1 MTRALVIGGG
11 ITGLAAAL
19 RLRELGGPELE
30 ITVVDGAERLGGK
43 LRTGQIAD
51 TPVELGAE
59 TFLVRR
65 PEAVRLAGKVGL
77 AEAVTHPA
85 GLPAAL
91 AVGGELRPIPKGT
104 LLGVPGDFD
113 AVAETGVLSP
123 EGLARMRAEKAA
135 GGPLLAEGDTTVG
148 SLVRRAFGDEVA
160 DRLVDPLL
168 GGVYAGRADELSLRA
183 TAPALAVAAREHDRL
198 SDAVRAATEPAAKS
212 PGGPDTGAPAA
223 APAPVFG
230 TIVGGLSMLVEA
242 TALASGAE
250 LRLGLPVRE
259 LTHDG
264 ERWLATIGST
274 RDPEILTADAVV
286 LAVPARPASRL
297 LAGISAEAAT
307 EVGVLEYAS
316 MALVT
321 MALDLDGELP
331 ELSGFLVPA
340 TEGRAVK
347 AATFFSRKW
356 PHRADQ
362 LTVLRCSIGR
372 HGQEAE
378 LQRTDEQL
386 IALAR
391 TELGELIGSE
401 LPEPVDAHV
410 TRWGGGLPQ
419 YGPGHDDRIAHA
431 REALSAHPTLA
442 LAGAAFDGVGIPV
455 CIASG
460 ERAAERVHAALAG
473 SAAPGNA

>member
-11 ITGLAAAL
+11 ISGLAAAL

-30 ITVVDGAERLGGK
+30 ITVVDRAEHLGGK

-85 GLPAAL
+85 VLPAAL
-91 AVGGELRPIPKGT
+91 AVDGELRPIPKGT

-113 AVAETGVLSP
+113 AVAATGVLSP
-123 EGLARMRAEKAA
+123 EGLARMRAEETAD
-135 GGPLLAEGDTTVG
+135 GPLLPEGDTTVG
-148 SLVRRAFGDEVA
+148 SLVRQAFGDEVA

-168 GGVYAGRADELSLRA
+168 GGVYAGRADELSLQT
-183 TAPALAVAAREHDRL
+183 TAPALAKAAREHDRL
-198 SDAVRAATEPAAKS
+198 SDAVRAAAPAPTA
-212 PGGPDTGAPAA
+212 PGGPDTGAQ

-230 TIVGGLSMLVEA
+230 TIAGGLSMLVEA
-242 TALASGAE
+242 TAIASGAE

-259 LTHDG
+259 LARDG
-264 ERWLATIGST
+264 ERWLATVGDT
-274 RDPEILTADAVV
+274 RDPETLTADAVV
-286 LAVPARPASRL
+286 LAVPARPAARL
-297 LAGISAEAAT
+297 LAGIAPEASAEI
-307 EVGVLEYAS
+307 GVLAYAS

-321 MALDLDGELP
+321 MAFDLDGELP

-356 PHRADQ
+356 PHRADE

-378 LQRTDEQL
+378 LQRSDADL

-391 TELGELIGSE
+391 TELGELIGRE

-431 REALSAHPTLA
+431 REVLSAFPTLA

-460 ERAAERVHAALAG
+460 EKAAERVHAALAEDT
-473 SAAPGNA
+473 APGRT

>member
-11 ITGLAAAL
+11 ISGLAAAL
-19 RLRELGGPELE
+19 RLRELGGPELD
-30 ITVVDGAERLGGK
+30 IVVVDRAEHLGGK

-91 AVGGELRPIPKGT
+91 AVDGELRPIPKGT

-113 AVAETGVLSP
+113 AVAATGVLSP
-123 EGLARMRAEKAA
+123 EGLARMRAEETAD
-135 GGPLLAEGDTTVG
+135 GPLLPDGDTTVG
-148 SLVRRAFGDEVA
+148 SLVRQAFGDEVA

-168 GGVYAGRADELSLRA
+168 GGVYAGRADELSLRT
-183 TAPALAVAAREHDRL
+183 TAPALAKAAREHDRL
-198 SDAVRAATEPAAKS
+198 SDAVRAA
-212 PGGPDTGAPAA
+212 APAPKA
-223 APAPVFG
+223 SGPTPVFG
-230 TIVGGLSMLVEA
+230 TIAGGLSMLVEA
-242 TALASGAE
+242 TAIASGAE

-259 LTHDG
+259 LAHDG
-264 ERWLATIGST
+264 ERWLATVGDT
-274 RDPEILTADAVV
+274 RDPEVLTADAVV
-286 LAVPARPASRL
+286 LAVPARPAARL
-297 LAGISAEAAT
+297 LARIAPEASA
-307 EVGVLEYAS
+307 EVGVLAYAS

-321 MALDLDGELP
+321 MAFDLDGELP

-356 PHRADQ
+356 PHRADE

-372 HGQEAE
+372 HGQESE
-378 LQRTDEQL
+378 LQRTDADL

-391 TELGELIGSE
+391 TELGELIGRE

-431 REALSAHPTLA
+431 RAVLEGFPTLA

-460 ERAAERVHAALAG
+460 ERAAERVHAALT
-473 SAAPGNA
+473 AATEQG

>member
-1 MTRALVIGGG
+1 MTRVLVIGGG

-19 RLRELGGPELE
+19 RLRELGGPALE
-30 ITVVDGAERLGGK
+30 ITVVDRADRLGGK

-65 PEAVRLAGKVGL
+65 PEALRLAAKVGL

-91 AVGGELRPIPKGT
+91 AVDGALRPIPKGT

-113 AVAETGVLSP
+113 AVAEAGVLTP
-123 EGLARMRAEKAA
+123 DGLARLRAEETSE
-135 GGPLLAEGDTTVG
+135 GPLLTGEDTTVG
-148 SLVRRAFGDEVA
+148 ALVRRAFGDEVA

-183 TAPALAVAAREHDRL
+183 TAPALAAAAREHDRL
-198 SDAVRAATEPAAKS
+198 SDAVRAAAKPA
-212 PGGPDTGAPAA
+212 PA

-230 TIVGGLSMLVEA
+230 TIEGGLSMLVEA

-259 LTHDG
+259 LAREG
-264 ERWLATIGST
+264 ERWLATVGDT
-274 RDPEILTADAVV
+274 RDPEVLEADAVV
-286 LAVPARPASRL
+286 LAVPARPAARL
-297 LAGISAEAAT
+297 LAGIDAGAADQ
-307 EVGVLEYAS
+307 VGVLEYAS

-321 MALDLDGELP
+321 MALDLDEELP
-331 ELSGFLVPA
+331 RLSGFLVPA

-356 PHRADQ
+356 PHRNDE

-378 LQRTDEQL
+378 LQRTDAEL
-386 IALAR
+386 IELAR
-391 TELGELIGSE
+391 TELGELIGRP
-401 LPEPVDAHV
+401 LPEPVEAHV

-419 YGPGHDDRIAHA
+419 YGPGHDDRIASV

-455 CIASG
+455 CVASG
-460 ERAAERVHAALAG
+460 ERAAERVHAALA
-473 SAAPGNA
+473 APGNG